1 MGICISTKVIPDEQ
15 DLYMIWKDNN
25 TDILKNRCVAIYSLN
40 AYLFIKEQ
48 VKNKMNRLHQDG
60 SLEKHINFQDIDF
73 SFILR
78 TENLTY
84 TTEKYVTKKIMM
96 DGAVKFCKENKYTLK
111 YLGFQI
117 FGEMIQ
123 ISWDK

>member
-1 MGICISTKVIPDEQ
+1 MGICMSTKVLPDEQ

-25 TDILKNRCVAIYSLN
+25 TDILIKRCIYIYSLN

-48 VKNKMNRLHQDG
+48 VKNKMNT
-60 SLEKHINFQDIDF
+60 SSEKHINFQDIDF

-78 TENLTY
+78 NENLTY

-96 DGAVKFCKENKYTLK
+96 DSAVKFCKENKYTLK

-123 ISWDK
+123 ISWG